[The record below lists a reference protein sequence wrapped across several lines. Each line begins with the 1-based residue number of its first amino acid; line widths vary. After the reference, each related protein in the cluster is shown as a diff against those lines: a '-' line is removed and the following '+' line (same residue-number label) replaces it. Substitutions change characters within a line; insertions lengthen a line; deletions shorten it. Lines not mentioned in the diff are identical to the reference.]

1 MKKIFYLFVLFIC
14 TLSNDINAQSDSF
27 FSSTYSSYDIN
38 RTGMADNYDGGAFL
52 NPMVSE
58 SVPLETGLLT
68 FLSCG
73 IVYLIGS
80 NRKEKKI

>member
-14 TLSNDINAQSDSF
+14 TSSNNIKAQSDSF
-27 FSSTYSSYDIN
+27 FSSSYDSYDIN
-38 RTGMADNYDGGAFL
+38 RTGMADNYDGGVFL

-58 SVPLETGLLT
+58 SVPLEAGLLT